1 MNIQNSLLAF
11 LIAAGFVG
19 WGMLGKYSQANSGW
33 VGTIA
38 MAVTAVI
45 VAALSIKNLRVGT
58 PNIKII
64 AILIVAGLING
75 VAAWFYSTKVTDP
88 LISTA
93 TFMTSV
99 FIFMVIL
106 APAFDWLLN
115 GATPTI
121 NQIIGYSLAIAAI
134 IFLNKK

>member
-1 MNIQNSLLAF
+1 MNIQNSVLAF
-11 LIAAGFVG
+11 LIATGFVG

-38 MAVTAVI
+38 MTATAAI
-45 VAALSIKNLRVGT
+45 VAALSIKDLQVGT

-64 AILIVAGLING
+64 LLIVTAGLING
-75 VAAWFYSTKVTDP
+75 VAAWLYSIKITDP
-88 LISTA
+88 LTPTA
-93 TFMTSV
+93 AFMASV

-106 APAFDWLLN
+106 APAFDWILN
-115 GATPTI
+115 GATPTA
-121 NQIIGYSLAIAAI
+121 NQIVGYVLAIVAI

>member
-1 MNIQNSLLAF
+1 MNVQNSILAF
-11 LIAAGFVG
+11 LIAIGFVG

-38 MAVTAVI
+38 MTATAVI
-45 VAALSIKNLRVGT
+45 VAVLSTKNLQVGT

-64 AILIVAGLING
+64 AVLIIAGLING
-75 VAAWFYSTKVTDP
+75 IAAWLYSSKVTDP

-93 TFMTSV
+93 AFMASV

-115 GATPTI
+115 GVTPTI
-121 NQIIGYSLAIAAI
+121 NQIIGYSLAIVAI